1 MSKVKMT
8 VSVPEELATYLR
20 STPNASSV
28 IAEAVEIYR
37 AQELEAQ
44 LAEAYRE
51 DAEESEKL
59 NLKWESADAEV
70 GE

>member
-8 VSVPEELATYLR
+8 ISVPEELATYLR

-28 IAEAVEIYR
+28 VVEAVEIYR
-37 AQELEAQ
+37 ARALEKELE
-44 LAEAYRE
+44 EAYQA

-59 NLKWESADAEV
+59 NVDWESIDAEV